1 MPHPVAPSGEQFE
14 LRHGALRVVV
24 VEAGGAL
31 RSFTDGD
38 VEVIDGYGPNEMCSG
53 GRGQTLAPWP
63 NRVDGGRWSWSG
75 ESLQLAL
82 TEPENLNAIH
92 GLVRW
97 RAWQCTARSASAVTL
112 HHQLVPEPGW
122 PWPLDI
128 ENSYS
133 LDASGL
139 TVRTAMTNLSAV
151 PVPVATGAHP
161 YLRAGTSTVD
171 GCSLHV
177 PAEQWLPTD
186 ARGIPTGREPVEGA
200 PHDFRQP
207 ARIGTRRL
215 DHAYTDLTRTSLG
228 HCEVSLDTPEG
239 RRTTLWLDDAYRFV
253 QVYTG
258 DTLPEAG
265 RRRQGLA
272 VEPMT
277 APPNALATGD
287 SLVVLQPGET
297 WAGGWGIRIG

>member
-1 MPHPVAPSGEQFE
+1 VAPSGNQFE
-14 LRHGALRVVV
+14 LRHGSLRAVV

-31 RSFTDGD
+31 RSFTDGEL
-38 VEVIDGYGPNEMCSG
+38 EVIDGYGPDEMCSG

-75 ESLQLAL
+75 QPLQLAL

-97 RAWQCTARSASAVTL
+97 RPWQWVTTSSAAVTL
-112 HHQLVPEPGW
+112 RHRLLPEPGW
-122 PWPLDI
+122 PWPLDV
-128 ENSYS
+128 ENSYR
-133 LDASGL
+133 LDAAGL
-139 TVRTAMTNLSAV
+139 TVRTSMTNLAGV
-151 PVPVATGAHP
+151 PVPVAAGAHP
-161 YLRAGTSTVD
+161 YLHAGTSTVD
-171 GCSLHV
+171 ECHLQV

-186 ARGIPTGREPVEGA
+186 ARGIPTGNEPVAGA
-200 PHDFRQP
+200 AHDFRSA
-207 ARIGTRRL
+207 ARIGSSQL
-215 DHAYTDLTRTSLG
+215 DHAFTDLTRTALG
-228 HCEVSLDTPEG
+228 RCEVTLDRPDG
-239 RRTTLWLDDAYRFV
+239 HRTTLWLDDAYRFV
-253 QVYTG
+253 QVFTG
-258 DTLPEAG
+258 DTLPDAS

-297 WAGGWGIRIG
+297 WAGEWGIRIA